1 MQHEASVPTGWVAAE
16 YGGNFRRLLV
26 ARRADIWRSQL
37 QSVSLVSLL
46 AARAHVWRRVKRA
59 KPPAGSEGHE
69 SSLLHGTRAHA
80 YYFFSVAS
88 LLLSNP
94 QSEGRNRCSR
104 PLSLSQ
110 EQSRVLRSKAKNAE
124 KTSRTSFSGRAAPK
138 PHFLGLTK
146 FDRWFGRDTDAF
158 FSGTR

>member
-59 KPPAGSEGHE
+59 KPPAGSEGHG

-88 LLLSNP
+88 LLLSNRNLKVVIAVP
-94 QSEGRNRCSR
+94 GHSVSVRSSHAFLDPRLKYGEGFQNFFFRPRC
-104 PLSLSQ
+104 LETSQ
-110 EQSRVLRSKAKNAE
+110 AL
-124 KTSRTSFSGRAAPK
+124 
-138 PHFLGLTK
+138 L
-146 FDRWFGRDTDAF
+146 FGTDKV
-158 FSGTR
+158 